1 MSYRQITRCRLAL
14 AAALL
19 PALVGT
25 GALATQGTE
34 TSACHTL
41 AGQVTR
47 SLMERPIPLLEGTG
61 RLHQKVTTVS
71 QEAQAYYDQGFSLL
85 SSFVWVEAAR
95 SFNEALRRDPE
106 LAMAHLGLARAF
118 NEVYANED
126 ARAHLGK
133 AREIAAKGK
142 LTPKEAKWIELGIL
156 RLEAITAPREERA
169 EKHRL
174 YRQGIDELIALDLDD
189 PHAWVLR
196 GNAEESRPSGRGQ
209 AGGVGS
215 VAYYEAALKRD
226 PKNLAAHHYL
236 VHSFE
241 NLMQP
246 DRAYRHCQDYL
257 AAAPAVPHAHHM
269 CGHILPRLGK
279 WGEALSTF
287 ETAYRLH
294 RKSQQAEGT
303 DPSEDW
309 HWGHNLLLL
318 GTTHLRLGQGR
329 EAEGAFREACRIAP
343 RGLFG
348 GSTCSAWLEY
358 LVYAGRQEDALR
370 AADEVQKLPST
381 LAHVIAESL
390 RGEALL
396 ALGRLDEA
404 RQALERTRALKD
416 KITHEAKG
424 TAGEDTVPGYV
435 EYFYIQILDAELAL
449 LGKDAR
455 AAEETLLQVASD
467 VVDSPVI
474 DSWANGMFQLERIAG
489 HAERAGR
496 PALAKAV
503 RERIH
508 EIDPQFPVKTPGRA
522 SR

>member
-1 MSYRQITRCRLAL
+1 MIHTTSTLPRRLAL
-14 AAALL
+14 AAAVLL
-19 PALVGT
+19 AAAGAPA
-25 GALATQGTE
+25 AQE

-47 SLMERPIPLLEGTG
+47 TLMERPIPLLDGVG
-61 RLHQKVTTVS
+61 HLHQKVTTTS
-71 QEAQAYYDQGFSLL
+71 REAQSYYDKGFSLL
-85 SSFVWVEAAR
+85 ASFVWVEAAR
-95 SFNEALRRDPE
+95 SFHEALRRDPE

-118 NEVYANED
+118 AEVYANDD
-126 ARAHLGK
+126 AWAHLKK
-133 AREIAAKGK
+133 AREIADKGR
-142 LTPKEAKWIELGIL
+142 LTPKEVKWIELGTL
-156 RLEAITAPREERA
+156 RLEAITAPGEERA
-169 EKHRL
+169 EKHRS
-174 YRQGIDELIALDLDD
+174 YRQAVDELIALDLDD

-226 PKNLAAHHYL
+226 PRNLAAHHYL

-246 DRAYRHCQDYL
+246 DRAYKHCQDYL

-303 DPSEDW
+303 DPAEDW

-318 GTTHLRLGQGR
+318 GTTHLRLGQGQ
-329 EAEGAFREACRIAP
+329 EAEEAFREACRIAP

-358 LVYAGRQEDALR
+358 LVYAGRHEDALR
-370 AADEVQKLPST
+370 AAKEVQKLPST

-390 RGEALL
+390 RGEALM

-404 RQALERTRALKD
+404 RQALERTRALKE
-416 KITHEAKG
+416 KITQEVKG

-449 LGKDAR
+449 RGRDPKPG
-455 AAEETLLQVASD
+455 EETLLQVAND

-508 EIDPQFPVKTPGRA
+508 KIDPQFPGRGSGKE

>member
-1 MSYRQITRCRLAL
+1 MIHTTSPLPRGLAL
-14 AAALL
+14 AAAVLL
-19 PALVGT
+19 SAA
-25 GALATQGTE
+25 GALAAQGTE

-47 SLMERPIPLLEGTG
+47 ALMERPIPLLDGVG
-61 RLHQKVTTVS
+61 HLHQKVTTTS
-71 QEAQAYYDQGFSLL
+71 KEAQSYYDQGFSLL

-95 SFNEALRRDPE
+95 SFHEALRRDPE

-118 NEVYANED
+118 AEVYANDD
-126 ARAHLGK
+126 AWTHLKK
-133 AREIAAKGK
+133 AREIVDKGR
-142 LTPKEAKWIELGIL
+142 LTAKEAKWIEIGTL
-156 RLEAITAPREERA
+156 RLEAVTAPREERA
-169 EKHRL
+169 EKHRR
-174 YRQGIDELIALDLDD
+174 YKQGVDELIALDLDD
-189 PHAWVLR
+189 PNAWVLR

-236 VHSFE
+236 VHSYE

-246 DRAYRHCQDYL
+246 DLAYRHCQDYL

-303 DPSEDW
+303 DPAEDW

-348 GSTCSAWLEY
+348 GSPCSAWLEY

-370 AADEVQKLPST
+370 AADEVRKLPST
-381 LAHVIAESL
+381 LAHIIAESL
-390 RGEALL
+390 RGEALM
-396 ALGRLDEA
+396 ALGRPGEA
-404 RQALERTRALKD
+404 RQALERTRALKE
-416 KITHEAKG
+416 KIIQEAKG
-424 TAGEDTVPGYV
+424 TASEDTVPGYV
-435 EYFYIQILDAELAL
+435 EYFYIRILDAELAL
-449 LGKDAR
+449 LGENPK
-455 AAEETLLQVASD
+455 AAEETLLQVAND

-496 PALAKAV
+496 TELARAV

-508 EIDPQFPVKTPGRA
+508 KIDPQFPVKASGRA